1 MDVWSYSGK
10 RVAIVGCF
18 SGMGEACARELVRL
32 GAETHGFDI
41 RESPVPMAS
50 FKQVD
55 LKDRASIDAAVASVP
70 GQIDALFNCAGLP
83 GTFPALDV
91 LTVNFIGMR
100 YWTEAWLPKIKKPGG
115 AIATISSNAAHGLA
129 HHMTAVM
136 EFVGNP
142 DWDSATAWAKAHGEQ
157 ISDAYTFSKEAINVW
172 TMREGV
178 RLAKQGVRI
187 NCTCPSPTAT
197 PMMKEFVKAAPQKV
211 LDVFAEPVGRHSTPE
226 EQAYPLIF
234 LNSDAAG
241 FISGHPLMV
250 DGGFIGG
257 TTTGEIDLQKLMAA
271 AFASA

>member
-83 GTFPALDV
+83 QTFPPLDV
-91 LTVNFIGMR
+91 LKVNFLGMR
-100 YWTEAWLPKIKKPGG
+100 YWTEAWLPKLRKPGG
-115 AIATISSNAAHGLA
+115 AIATISSNAAWQLA
-129 HHMTAVM
+129 QRLETVK
-136 EFVGNP
+136 EFVAIS
-142 DWDSATAWAKAHGEQ
+142 DWDSAFAWAEARPDVVG
-157 ISDAYTFSKEAINVW
+157 DGYTFSKEAINVW
-172 TMREGV
+172 TMRESV

-197 PMMKEFVKAAPQKV
+197 PMMKEFVKLAPLKV
-211 LDVFAEPVGRHSTPE
+211 FDVFAEPVGRQATPE

-234 LNSDAAG
+234 LNSGAAG
-241 FISGHPLMV
+241 FISGHALMV

-257 TTTGEIDLQKLMAA
+257 VTTGELDMNKLMAE